1 MIPATSTRG
10 STVTPQP
17 EDTPQ
22 AKPPRLSVGN
32 VVAAVTG
39 NWVFLALLGVI
50 VVFAFWGGT
59 TFFSVSNF
67 RDILW
72 NSTSIILLAVGT
84 AYLIIGGQLDL
95 SIGSVLVFSSLVG
108 AKIVI
113 AASGTVD
120 PGTGTAPHATFG
132 LLLGGLSCI
141 VIGAVWGFV
150 NGQLVTRLKIP
161 SFVVTLGTLGMALG
175 LAQVIGK
182 GTDVVGLSPSPLQ
195 HALGT
200 QDFLGIKIVVWIALL
215 IAAVAGIV
223 LAKTRFGQ
231 YTYAIGSNS
240 EAARRSGIRVDRH
253 VVILFLMTGA
263 LAGLAGFLE
272 FTRFTTTSINGH
284 NSDNLLAIAAVI
296 IGGTSLFGGRGTIFG
311 SVVGVLIPV
320 VLSNGLQI
328 VGVQPFWQTVL
339 IGAFLIVAVSVDQ
352 VKRKQQLKS

>member
-1 MIPATSTRG
+1 MASGSVTGESLAGQGRGEGGDRGTS
-10 STVTPQP
+10 STSMG
-17 EDTPQ
+17 
-22 AKPPRLSVGN
+22 R
-32 VVAAVTG
+32 VVAALTG
-39 NWVFLALLGVI
+39 NWVFLALIGVI
-50 VVFAFWGGT
+50 VVFALWGGT
-59 TFFSVSNF
+59 TFLSISNF

-72 NSTSIILLAVGT
+72 NSTSIILLAIGT
-84 AYLIIGGQLDL
+84 SFLIIGGQLDL
-95 SIGSVLVFSSLVG
+95 SIGSVLVFSSVVG

-120 PGTGTAPHATFG
+120 ADGHASHATVG
-132 LLLGGLSCI
+132 LIIGGISCI
-141 VIGAVWGFV
+141 VIGGAWGFV

-161 SFVVTLGTLGMALG
+161 SFVVTLGTLGMAIG
-175 LAQVIGK
+175 LSQVIGK
-182 GTDVVGLSPSPLQ
+182 GTDVVGLPSSRLQ
-195 HALGT
+195 QALGT
-200 QDFLGIKIVVWIALL
+200 QDWFGIKIVVWIALIL
-215 IAAVAGIV
+215 AVIAGIV

-240 EAARRSGIRVDRH
+240 EAARRGGIRVDQH
-253 VVILFLMTGA
+253 LIILFLLTGA

-272 FTRFTTTSINGH
+272 FTRFTTTAINGH

-328 VGVQPFWQTVL
+328 VNVQPFWQTVM
-339 IGAFLIVAVSVDQ
+339 IGAFLIIAVTADQ